1 MRKLQAQANSTAQQL
16 SATIANL
23 MGETA
28 ALWNQLSSKEHVE
41 KELVEAHSE
50 VEFLRTMSGKAEQLY
65 QQAQAEMSRTIQRH
79 REDLLEATSNAAKE
93 QQQKSK
99 DEISHLVQC
108 HQEEMKSV
116 SNEAAACQQQSK
128 LFEQQLQQYK
138 ADLSELQDE
147 ANDTAHKMSAS
158 ITHLL
163 EESASLRIQLGH
175 KQQLELEVSSLKE
188 EVEILSSKL
197 QATTLTYQQS
207 KTENE
212 QMIHI
217 HQQALKEANAKF
229 LSANDRAA
237 NSEADLWTTKDALAL
252 AQEQLALSRSECANS
267 FAHTRDVI
275 NMQEKENEADSE
287 VAETGSRF
295 TTADADASEKQHTLD
310 KIHDNVLAIKLIDTG
325 AQSRNVA
332 SADEVLEKET
342 IQKLEQVGGSVE
354 TNDSISTNI
363 QTNIQRV
370 HDSTSQLDR
379 LSDRAESLVAT
390 EENDPQTINLALE
403 SFHGPV
409 FNAADGSEIAGFA
422 QDLTDKNLANSAEKL
437 SSNSID
443 RTEINNKSILSLN
456 ESTASSLKDIESKTS
471 SYKNRDCRQKYF
483 EKRMRKK

>member
-163 EESASLRIQLGH
+163 EESSSLRFQLGH
-175 KQQLELEVSSLKE
+175 KQQLELDVSSLKE

-207 KTENE
+207 KT
-212 QMIHI
+212 
-217 HQQALKEANAKF
+217 
-229 LSANDRAA
+229 
-237 NSEADLWTTKDALAL
+237 
-252 AQEQLALSRSECANS
+252 
-267 FAHTRDVI
+267 
-275 NMQEKENEADSE
+275 
-287 VAETGSRF
+287 
-295 TTADADASEKQHTLD
+295 
-310 KIHDNVLAIKLIDTG
+310 
-325 AQSRNVA
+325 
-332 SADEVLEKET
+332 
-342 IQKLEQVGGSVE
+342 
-354 TNDSISTNI
+354 
-363 QTNIQRV
+363 
-370 HDSTSQLDR
+370 
-379 LSDRAESLVAT
+379 
-390 EENDPQTINLALE
+390 
-403 SFHGPV
+403 
-409 FNAADGSEIAGFA
+409 
-422 QDLTDKNLANSAEKL
+422 
-437 SSNSID
+437 
-443 RTEINNKSILSLN
+443 
-456 ESTASSLKDIESKTS
+456 
-471 SYKNRDCRQKYF
+471 
-483 EKRMRKK
+483 

>member
-1 MRKLQAQANSTAQQL
+1 
-16 SATIANL
+16 
-23 MGETA
+23 
-28 ALWNQLSSKEHVE
+28 
-41 KELVEAHSE
+41 
-50 VEFLRTMSGKAEQLY
+50 
-65 QQAQAEMSRTIQRH
+65 
-79 REDLLEATSNAAKE
+79 
-93 QQQKSK
+93 
-99 DEISHLVQC
+99 
-108 HQEEMKSV
+108 
-116 SNEAAACQQQSK
+116 
-128 LFEQQLQQYK
+128 
-138 ADLSELQDE
+138 
-147 ANDTAHKMSAS
+147 
-158 ITHLL
+158 
-163 EESASLRIQLGH
+163 
-175 KQQLELEVSSLKE
+175 
-188 EVEILSSKL
+188 
-197 QATTLTYQQS
+197 
-207 KTENE
+207 
-212 QMIHI
+212 MIHI

-332 SADEVLEKET
+332 FADEVLEKET
-342 IQKLEQVGGSVE
+342 IQKLEQVSGSVE

-409 FNAADGSEIAGFA
+409 SNAADGSEIAGFA

-443 RTEINNKSILSLN
+443 RTEINNKSILFLN